1 MTKITH
7 RLFISSALLGAV
19 FMLQSAHAGQAP
31 QPAAAPDLS
40 AFDLPDV
47 DREDLI
53 ESIETL
59 RSQLIQH
66 RNELVQ
72 HVADSKFDG
81 SDALITAILPGGLLY
96 AGYKKARHQQA
107 SDELARVRADIDTL
121 SIDLLAMQSLSAPVF
136 VAQLP

>member
-1 MTKITH
+1 MTKIIH
-7 RLFISSALLGAV
+7 RLFTASALLGAV
-19 FMLQSAHAGQAP
+19 FMMQTAHAGQAP
-31 QPAAAPDLS
+31 DLRG
-40 AFDLPDV
+40 FDLPDV

-66 RNELVQ
+66 RNELVR

-96 AGYKKARHQQA
+96 AGYKKARHEQA
-107 SDELARVRADIDTL
+107 SDELARVRADIEAL